1 MNDNKFHIRR
11 LAKWRAESEALFGSL
26 GLRPAQYMDLLGE
39 LADIGTEKIIA
50 RNSQFLFQFDDD
62 GAVAI
67 AERKGVSL
75 RTVYYWRED
84 ELNMKC
90 NFATGNC
97 KTA

>member
-1 MNDNKFHIRR
+1 MNDNKFNIRR
-11 LAKWRAESEALFGSL
+11 LAKWRAESEALFESL
-26 GLRPAQYMDLLGE
+26 GLRQAQYMDKIGE
-39 LADIGTEKIIA
+39 LADTGTEKIIA
-50 RNSQFLFQFDDD
+50 NNSQLLFQFDDV

-84 ELNMKC
+84 ALDMKC
-90 NFATGNC
+90 NFATNNC